1 MASADI
7 WVDPTCPWTWLTA
20 QWLLEVER
28 VRDVTATFHV
38 MSLSVLNEGR
48 AATADEKAAVAA
60 GWGPLRVMT
69 AAALS
74 YGGPA
79 LRGLYVSLATLI
91 HQGRRRQFDR
101 DFYAHALTAAGLPQ
115 TLANAAASSF
125 YDDEIRASH
134 QSAFDP
140 VADALADGIGCPIIH
155 IGQSTG
161 GEAVLFG
168 PVLTPC
174 PRGEAA
180 GRLWDS
186 VALAAEADSFLGLR
200 SARTRTPTFD

>member
-1 MASADI
+1 MATADI

-48 AATADEKAAVAA
+48 AVTADEKATVAA
-60 GWGPLRVMT
+60 GWGPVRLLT
-69 AAALS
+69 AAELS
-74 YGGPA
+74 FGAPA
-79 LRGLYVSLATLI
+79 LRDLYVSLATLI

-101 DFYAHALTAAGLPQ
+101 DLYANALTNAALPH
-115 TLANAAASSF
+115 TLANAAASTF
-125 YDDEIRASH
+125 YDGAIRAGH
-134 QSAFDP
+134 QAAFDP

-155 IGQSTG
+155 IGQSIG
-161 GEAVLFG
+161 GEAVFFG

-180 GRLWDS
+180 GRVWDS
-186 VALAAEADSFLGLR
+186 VALAAEADSFLGLKR
-200 SARTRTPTFD
+200 ARTGSPIFD

>member
-1 MASADI
+1 MATADI

-20 QWLLEVER
+20 QWLLEVEQ
-28 VRDVTATFHV
+28 VREVTATFHV

-48 AATADEKAAVAA
+48 NMTADEKATLDA
-60 GWGPLRVMT
+60 GWGPVRVLT

-74 YGGPA
+74 FGAPA
-79 LRGLYVSLATLI
+79 LRDLYVSLATLI
-91 HQGRRRQFDR
+91 HQGRRKPFDR
-101 DFYAHALTAAGLPQ
+101 DLYAHALTAAALPH
-115 TLANAAASSF
+115 TLANAADSTY
-125 YDDEIRASH
+125 YDDAIRAGH
-134 QSAFDP
+134 QAAFDP

-161 GEAVLFG
+161 GEAVFFG

-180 GRLWDS
+180 GRVWDS

-200 SARTRTPTFD
+200 SARTRMPIFD